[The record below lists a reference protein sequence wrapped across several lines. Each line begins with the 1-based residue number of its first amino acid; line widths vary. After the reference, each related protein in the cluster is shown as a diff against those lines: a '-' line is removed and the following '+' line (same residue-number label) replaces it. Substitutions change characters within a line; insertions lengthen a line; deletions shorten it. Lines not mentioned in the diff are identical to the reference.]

1 VGACPPVRDKQ
12 VYLAGLAANL
22 LSMVLLIVSSFF
34 TSDQPVAYGLLLAA
48 TACLG
53 VGFGLTA
60 PALNTFTAVFHP
72 AAVDRSVLVLNALLG
87 LGTAP
92 APVFVGLGLWWGL
105 PAMSVVLLSLLL
117 AVSLPMPLRA
127 GARVPGEGRAA
138 AGISARFWIF
148 AAFAVPAPGPSRTPA
163 SASRPSTG
171 PPRWRPWSWA
181 GCPSS

>member
-1 VGACPPVRDKQ
+1 VGGLARRFGTKQ

-87 LGTAP
+87 LGTAL
-92 APVFVGLGLWWGL
+92 APVFVAIFVGLGLWVGAPGAVGG
-105 PAMSVVLLSLLL
+105 PAQP
-117 AVSLPMPLRA
+117 AARREPADAAACRGARA
-127 GARVPGEGRAA
+127 G
-138 AGISARFWIF
+138 
-148 AAFAVPAPGPSRTPA
+148 
-163 SASRPSTG
+163 
-171 PPRWRPWSWA
+171 
-181 GCPSS
+181 